1 MQLLNNYLNLGTC
14 FKASLLQEVYM
25 ENSSHSNLYPGKQS
39 LNKYL
44 LNASHMPGIILHGRD
59 TVVNTIKF
67 LAVLAHAF

>member
-1 MQLLNNYLNLGTC
+1 MQLLNNYLISECG

-44 LNASHMPGIILHGRD
+44 LNTSHMPGIILGGRD
-59 TVVNTIKF
+59 TVVNTIKC
-67 LAVLAHAF
+67 LAVLVHTF